1 MQRSSTVHTVW
12 RQLEGSDMLEL
23 RLKELEEN
31 ILRPEE
37 VDDNVFELDKSS
49 NWYSPGGTF
58 PVLYLG

>member
-1 MQRSSTVHTVW
+1 MITVQIYHAPVSGDLT
-12 RQLEGSDMLEL
+12 L
-23 RLKELEEN
+23 LKVL
-31 ILRPEE
+31 LLVLLLAEE